1 MKKILS
7 IIFSSVFLM
16 TSAYAGGMI
25 GIKAGFGTL
34 DGERTIDADHGL
46 ASGSVDHEYG
56 AIFAEFEVTD
66 LISVGVEYIPLQA
79 IIDTKSTTTADS
91 HATIEKH
98 KTIYALVP
106 MADTPLYIKAGYSHA
121 DATVVANYDT
131 TTITSAPDAVEGPM
145 IGLGGQFESPIP
157 YLDVI
162 RVEATY
168 TDYGKMTINST
179 STGSGEDD
187 NDTRSGEAEQI
198 TFTIGVAKS
207 F

>member
-1 MKKILS
+1 
-7 IIFSSVFLM
+7 
-16 TSAYAGGMI
+16 
-25 GIKAGFGTL
+25 
-34 DGERTIDADHGL
+34 
-46 ASGSVDHEYG
+46 
-56 AIFAEFEVTD
+56 
-66 LISVGVEYIPLQA
+66 
-79 IIDTKSTTTADS
+79 
-91 HATIEKH
+91 
-98 KTIYALVP
+98 

>member
-66 LISVGVEYIPLQA
+66 MISVGVEYIPLQA
-79 IIDTKSTTTADS
+79 TIDTKSTTAADS
-91 HATIEKH
+91 HATIENH

-106 MADTPLYIKAGYSHA
+106 MLDTPLYIKAGYSHA
-121 DATVVANYDT
+121 DATVTANYTT

-157 YLDVI
+157 YLDVV

-179 STGSGEDD
+179 STGSGEAD

>member
-56 AIFAEFEVTD
+56 AIFAEFELTD
-66 LISVGVEYIPLQA
+66 MISVGVEYIPLQA

-91 HATIEKH
+91 HATIENH

-106 MADTPLYIKAGYSHA
+106 MLDTPLYIKAGYSHA
-121 DATVVANYDT
+121 DATVVANYTT

-157 YLDVI
+157 YLDVV